1 MFWNAMPG
9 AISLGMIWGLM
20 AIGVFI
26 TYKVLDFAD
35 LTVDGSIC
43 TGGAVCATLM
53 ASGVNAWG
61 AIVVAIIAGAL
72 AGLVTGIFHTLM
84 GIPAILSGIL
94 TQLILWSV
102 NLKIMGQAN
111 QVVNARGDGYVIV
124 SQLES
129 GWAILIMFGFLAVI
143 CGALYWFFGTEAGC
157 GIRATGNNPNMS
169 RAQGINV
176 SLNKIIGLMIS
187 NALVALSG
195 ALLAQYQGFADINM
209 GRGAIVIGLAAVII
223 GEAIVTR
230 ISRNFAVQLGGVV
243 LGGIIYYIVYQ
254 FVIWLDL
261 DTEYLKMF
269 SAIVVAVFLAIPYWK
284 KRYFSR
290 LGKKKTP
297 PQGGAPAGTDM
308 TAEGAAIASAAPAEE
323 ATPAEGELAAP
334 PAEGAGQELP
344 AAPAGQTV
352 QAEGGADHA

>member
-1 MFWNAMPG
+1 MFWSALPG
-9 AISLGMIWGLM
+9 AISLGLIWGLM
-20 AIGVFI
+20 AIGVYI

-43 TGGAVCATLM
+43 TGGAVCAVLM
-53 ASGVNAWG
+53 ASGVNAWA
-61 AIVVAIIAGAL
+61 AIIVAIIAGAL

-111 QVVNARGDGYVIV
+111 QVVDSRGSYVIV
-124 SQLES
+124 SQLDA
-129 GWAILIMFGFLAVI
+129 GWSILIMFGFLAVI
-143 CGALYWFFGTEAGC
+143 IAALYWFFGTEAGC

-187 NALVALSG
+187 NALVALAG

-230 ISRNFAVQLGGVV
+230 ISRNFAVQLTGVV

-254 FVIWLDL
+254 FVIWLNL

-269 SAIVVAVFLAIPYWK
+269 SAIVVAIFLAIPYWK
-284 KRYFSR
+284 KRYF
-290 LGKKKTP
+290 GKFAKKPKQP
-297 PQGGAPAGTDM
+297 PEGGGA
-308 TAEGAAIASAAPAEE
+308 
-323 ATPAEGELAAP
+323 L
-334 PAEGAGQELP
+334 PAEGAVTAEQPTAETDP
-344 AAPAGQTV
+344 PETA
-352 QAEGGADHA
+352 QAEGGADHV

>member
-1 MFWNAMPG
+1 MFWSALPG
-9 AISLGMIWGLM
+9 AIALGLIWGIM
-20 AIGVFI
+20 AIGVYI

-43 TGGAVCATLM
+43 TGGAVCAVLM
-53 ASGVNAWG
+53 AAGVNAWL
-61 AIVVAIIAGAL
+61 AILVAMLAGAL

-111 QVVNARGDGYVIV
+111 TAVDTRGQYVII
-124 SQLES
+124 SATSMENTAWS
-129 GWAILIMFGFLAVI
+129 ILILVGFIAVI
-143 CGALYWFFGTEAGC
+143 VGLLYWFFGTEMGC

-176 SLNKIIGLMIS
+176 NLNKIIGLMLS
-187 NALVALSG
+187 NALVALAG
-195 ALLAQYQGFADINM
+195 ALLVQYQGFADINM

-230 ISRNFAVQLGGVV
+230 ISRNFAVQLLGVV

-254 FVIWLDL
+254 FVIWLNI
-261 DTEYLKMF
+261 DTEYLKMLA
-269 SAIVVAVFLAIPYWK
+269 AIVVAIFLAVPYLNEK
-284 KRYFSR
+284 YFSKIKWKR
-290 LGKKKTP
+290 RKN
-297 PQGGAPAGTDM
+297 AG
-308 TAEGAAIASAAPAEE
+308 
-323 ATPAEGELAAP
+323 
-334 PAEGAGQELP
+334 P
-344 AAPAGQTV
+344 AADGEGLAG
-352 QAEGGADHA
+352 GDGDGK

>member
-1 MFWNAMPG
+1 MFFDALPG
-9 AISLGMIWGLM
+9 AISLGLIWGVM

-43 TGGAVCATLM
+43 TGGAVCAVMM
-53 ASGVNAWG
+53 AAGINAW
-61 AIVVAIIAGAL
+61 VAVLVAVIAGAL
-72 AGLVTGIFHTLM
+72 AGFVKGIFHTLL

-111 QVVNARGDGYVIV
+111 TVVDTRNSYVIV
-124 SQLES
+124 TQLQA
-129 GWAILIMFGFLAVI
+129 GWAILIMFGFLVVI
-143 CGALYWFFGTEAGC
+143 VGGLYWFFGTEAGC

-176 SLNKIIGLMIS
+176 NLNKIIGLVIS
-187 NALVALSG
+187 NALVALAG

-230 ISRNFAVQLGGVV
+230 ISRNFAVQLAGVV

-254 FVIWLDL
+254 FVIWLEI
-261 DTEYLKMF
+261 DTEYLKML
-269 SAIVVAVFLAIPYWK
+269 SAIVVAVFLAVPYWK
-284 KRYFSR
+284 KKYFYR
-290 LGKKKTP
+290 FAGKKKR
-297 PQGGAPAGTDM
+297 
-308 TAEGAAIASAAPAEE
+308 AEAKP
-323 ATPAEGELAAP
+323 L
-334 PAEGAGQELP
+334 
-344 AAPAGQTV
+344 
-352 QAEGGADHA
+352 EGGESNG

>member
-1 MFWNAMPG
+1 MFWSALPG
-9 AISLGMIWGLM
+9 AIALGLIWGIM
-20 AIGVFI
+20 AIGVYI

-43 TGGAVCATLM
+43 TGGAVCAVLM
-53 ASGVNAWG
+53 AAGVNAWL
-61 AIVVAIIAGAL
+61 AILVAMLAGAL

-111 QVVNARGDGYVIV
+111 TAVDTRGQYVII
-124 SQLES
+124 SATSMENTAWS
-129 GWAILIMFGFLAVI
+129 ILILVGFIAVI
-143 CGALYWFFGTEAGC
+143 VGLLYWFFGTEMGC

-176 SLNKIIGLMIS
+176 NLNKIIGLMLS
-187 NALVALSG
+187 NALVALAG
-195 ALLAQYQGFADINM
+195 ALLVQYQGFADINM

-230 ISRNFAVQLGGVV
+230 ISRNFAVQLLGVV

-254 FVIWLDL
+254 FVIWLNI
-261 DTEYLKMF
+261 DTEYLKMLA
-269 SAIVVAVFLAIPYWK
+269 AIVVAIFLAVPYLK
-284 KRYFSR
+284 EKYFSKIKWKR
-290 LGKKKTP
+290 RKK
-297 PQGGAPAGTDM
+297 AGPCR
-308 TAEGAAIASAAPAEE
+308 G
-323 ATPAEGELAAP
+323 
-334 PAEGAGQELP
+334 
-344 AAPAGQTV
+344 
-352 QAEGGADHA
+352 

>member
-1 MFWNAMPG
+1 MFWSALPG
-9 AISLGMIWGLM
+9 AVSLGLIWGIM

-43 TGGAVCATLM
+43 TGGAVCAVLM
-53 ASGVNAWG
+53 AAGVNAWL
-61 AIVVAIIAGAL
+61 AVLVAVVAGAL

-111 QVVNARGDGYVIV
+111 TAVDTRGQYVII
-124 SQLES
+124 SATSMENTAWS
-129 GWAILIMFGFLAVI
+129 ILTLFAFVAVI
-143 CGALYWFFGTEAGC
+143 IGLLYWFFGTETGC

-176 SLNKIIGLMIS
+176 SLNKIIGLMLS
-187 NALVALSG
+187 NALVALAG
-195 ALLAQYQGFADINM
+195 ALLVQYQGFADINM

-230 ISRNFAVQLGGVV
+230 ISRNFAVQLVGVV
-243 LGGIIYYIVYQ
+243 LGSIIYYVVYQ
-254 FVIWLDL
+254 FVVWLNI

-269 SAIVVAVFLAIPYWK
+269 AAIVVAIFLAIPYLK
-284 KRYFSR
+284 TTYFSNIKF
-290 LGKKKTP
+290 GKKKKRTKHD
-297 PQGGAPAGTDM
+297 GGGV
-308 TAEGAAIASAAPAEE
+308 AEM
-323 ATPAEGELAAP
+323 PAEGGEN
-334 PAEGAGQELP
+334 
-344 AAPAGQTV
+344 V
-352 QAEGGADHA
+352 

>member
-1 MFWNAMPG
+1 MFFNALPG
-9 AISLGMIWGLM
+9 AISLGLIWGLM

-43 TGGAVCATLM
+43 TGGATVLM
-53 ASGVNAWG
+53 AAGVNAWA
-61 AIVVAIIAGAL
+61 AIIVALIAGAL
-72 AGLVTGIFHTLM
+72 AGLVTGIFHTLL

-111 QVVNARGDGYVIV
+111 TVVDTRGSYVIV
-124 SQLES
+124 TQLEA
-129 GWAILIMFGFLAVI
+129 GWTILIMFGFLAVI
-143 CGALYWFFGTEAGC
+143 IGALYWFFGTEIGC

-187 NALVALSG
+187 NALVALAG

-230 ISRNFAVQLGGVV
+230 ISRNFAVQLSGVL

-254 FVIWLDL
+254 FVIWLEL

-269 SAIVVAVFLAIPYWK
+269 SAIVVAIFLAIPYWK
-284 KRYFSR
+284 KKYFHKFARFSR
-290 LGKKKTP
+290 KNKKP
-297 PQGGAPAGTDM
+297 PQGGVKEPQTEQGG
-308 TAEGAAIASAAPAEE
+308 EGN
-323 ATPAEGELAAP
+323 
-334 PAEGAGQELP
+334 
-344 AAPAGQTV
+344 V
-352 QAEGGADHA
+352 

>member
-1 MFWNAMPG
+1 MFWSALPG
-9 AISLGMIWGLM
+9 AISLGLIWGLM
-20 AIGVFI
+20 AIGVYI

-43 TGGAVCATLM
+43 TGGAVCAVLM
-53 ASGVNAWG
+53 ASGVNAWA
-61 AIVVAIIAGAL
+61 AIIVAIIAGAL

-111 QVVNARGDGYVIV
+111 QVVDSRGSYVIV
-124 SQLES
+124 SQLDA
-129 GWAILIMFGFLAVI
+129 GWSILIMFGFLAVI
-143 CGALYWFFGTEAGC
+143 IAALYWFFGTEAGC

-187 NALVALSG
+187 NALVALAG

-230 ISRNFAVQLGGVV
+230 ISRNFAVQLSGVI

-254 FVIWLDL
+254 FVIWLNL

-269 SAIVVAVFLAIPYWK
+269 SAIVVAIFLAIPYWK
-284 KRYFSR
+284 KRYF
-290 LGKKKTP
+290 GKFAKKRP
-297 PQGGAPAGTDM
+297 PAG
-308 TAEGAAIASAAPAEE
+308 GGGSALPDPVPGSDEE
-323 ATPAEGELAAP
+323 AGSSAEPVKAA
-334 PAEGAGQELP
+334 GG
-344 AAPAGQTV
+344 
-352 QAEGGADHA
+352 AEGGDHV

>member
-1 MFWNAMPG
+1 MFFDALPG
-9 AISLGMIWGLM
+9 AISLGLIWGVM

-43 TGGAVCATLM
+43 TGGAVCAVLM
-53 ASGVNAWG
+53 AAGVNAWL
-61 AIVVAIIAGAL
+61 AVLVAVIAGAL
-72 AGLVTGIFHTLM
+72 AGLVTGIFHTLL

-111 QVVNARGDGYVIV
+111 TAVDSRGSYVIV
-124 SQLES
+124 TQLEA
-129 GWAILIMFGFLAVI
+129 GWAILIMFGFLVVI
-143 CGALYWFFGTEAGC
+143 VGGLYWFFGTEIGC
-157 GIRATGNNPNMS
+157 GIRATGNNPDMS

-187 NALVALSG
+187 NALVALAG
-195 ALLAQYQGFADINM
+195 ALLSQYQGFADINM

-230 ISRNFAVQLGGVV
+230 ISRNFAVQLAGVV

-254 FVIWLDL
+254 FVIWLEL

-269 SAIVVAVFLAIPYWK
+269 SAIVVAIFLAVPYWK
-284 KRYFSR
+284 KKYFYKFAKRRKNAS
-290 LGKKKTP
+290 GGTDKTSGGQP
-297 PQGGAPAGTDM
+297 QSESGPQGG
-308 TAEGAAIASAAPAEE
+308 EGN
-323 ATPAEGELAAP
+323 G
-334 PAEGAGQELP
+334 
-344 AAPAGQTV
+344 
-352 QAEGGADHA
+352 

>member
-1 MFWNAMPG
+1 MFWSALPG
-9 AISLGMIWGLM
+9 AIALGLIWGIM
-20 AIGVFI
+20 AIGVYI

-43 TGGAVCATLM
+43 TGGAVCAVLM
-53 ASGVNAWG
+53 AAGVNAWL
-61 AIVVAIIAGAL
+61 AILVAMLAGAL

-111 QVVNARGDGYVIV
+111 TAVDTRGQYVII
-124 SQLES
+124 SATSMENTAWS
-129 GWAILIMFGFLAVI
+129 ILILVGFIAVI
-143 CGALYWFFGTEAGC
+143 VGLLYWFFGTEMGC

-176 SLNKIIGLMIS
+176 NLNKIIGLMLS
-187 NALVALSG
+187 NALVALAG
-195 ALLAQYQGFADINM
+195 ALLVQYQGFADINM

-230 ISRNFAVQLGGVV
+230 ISRNFAVQLLGVV

-254 FVIWLDL
+254 FVIWLNI
-261 DTEYLKMF
+261 DTEYLKMLA
-269 SAIVVAVFLAIPYWK
+269 AIVVAIFLAVPYLK
-284 KRYFSR
+284 EKYFSKIKWKR
-290 LGKKKTP
+290 RKK
-297 PQGGAPAGTDM
+297 
-308 TAEGAAIASAAPAEE
+308 AE
-323 ATPAEGELAAP
+323 
-334 PAEGAGQELP
+334 P
-344 AAPAGQTV
+344 AADGESLAG
-352 QAEGGADHA
+352 GDGDGK

>member
-1 MFWNAMPG
+1 MFFDALPG
-9 AISLGMIWGLM
+9 AISLGLIWGVM

-35 LTVDGSIC
+35 LTVDGSLC
-43 TGGAVCATLM
+43 TGGAVCAVLM
-53 ASGVNAWG
+53 AAGVNAWL
-61 AIVVAIIAGAL
+61 AVLVAVIAGAL
-72 AGLVTGIFHTLM
+72 AGLVTGIFHTLL

-111 QVVNARGDGYVIV
+111 TAVDSRGSYVIV
-124 SQLES
+124 TQLES

-143 CGALYWFFGTEAGC
+143 VGGLYWFFGTEAGC
-157 GIRATGNNPNMS
+157 GIRATGNNPDMS

-176 SLNKIIGLMIS
+176 NLNKIIGLMIS
-187 NALVALSG
+187 NALVALAG

-230 ISRNFAVQLGGVV
+230 ISRNFAVQLAGVV

-254 FVIWLDL
+254 FVIWLEL

-269 SAIVVAVFLAIPYWK
+269 SAIVVAIFLAVPYWK
-284 KRYFSR
+284 KKYFYKFS
-290 LGKKKTP
+290 KKRKYQSGGDINANGTHSSSGGDNP
-297 PQGGAPAGTDM
+297 DSDVANMAESSPQGGQGN
-308 TAEGAAIASAAPAEE
+308 
-323 ATPAEGELAAP
+323 
-334 PAEGAGQELP
+334 
-344 AAPAGQTV
+344 V
-352 QAEGGADHA
+352 

>member
-1 MFWNAMPG
+1 MTNFIIIMLSA
-9 AISLGMIWGLM
+9 
-20 AIGVFI
+20 VFI
-26 TYKVLDFAD
+26 SKYGTAD
-35 LTVDGSIC
+35 NMNGIT
-43 TGGAVCATLM
+43 
-53 ASGVNAWG
+53 
-61 AIVVAIIAGAL
+61 IVAAFIVIFAGAA

-111 QVVNARGDGYVIV
+111 QVVDSRGSYVIV
-124 SQLES
+124 SQLEA

-143 CGALYWFFGTEAGC
+143 IGGLYWFFGTEIGS

-187 NALVALSG
+187 NALVALAG

-230 ISRNFAVQLGGVV
+230 ISRNFAVQLSGVI

-254 FVIWLDL
+254 FVIWLNL

-269 SAIVVAVFLAIPYWK
+269 SAIVVAIFLAIPYWK
-284 KRYFSR
+284 KRYF
-290 LGKKKTP
+290 GKFAKKRP
-297 PQGGAPAGTDM
+297 PAG
-308 TAEGAAIASAAPAEE
+308 GGGSAQPDPVPGSDEE
-323 ATPAEGELAAP
+323 AGSSAEPVKAA
-334 PAEGAGQELP
+334 GG
-344 AAPAGQTV
+344 
-352 QAEGGADHA
+352 AEGGDHV

>member
-1 MFWNAMPG
+1 MFWSALPG
-9 AISLGMIWGLM
+9 AIALGLIWGIM
-20 AIGVFI
+20 AIGVYI

-43 TGGAVCATLM
+43 TGGAVCAVLM
-53 ASGVNAWG
+53 AAGVNAWL
-61 AIVVAIIAGAL
+61 AILVAMLAGAL

-111 QVVNARGDGYVIV
+111 TAVDTRGQYVII
-124 SQLES
+124 SATSMENTAWS
-129 GWAILIMFGFLAVI
+129 ILILVGFIAVI
-143 CGALYWFFGTEAGC
+143 VGLLYWFFGTEMGC

-176 SLNKIIGLMIS
+176 NLNKIIGLMLS
-187 NALVALSG
+187 NALVALAG
-195 ALLAQYQGFADINM
+195 ALLVQYQGFADINM

-230 ISRNFAVQLGGVV
+230 ISRNFAVQLLGVV

-254 FVIWLDL
+254 FVIWLNI
-261 DTEYLKMF
+261 DTEYLKMLA
-269 SAIVVAVFLAIPYWK
+269 AIVVAIFLAVPYLK
-284 KRYFSR
+284 EKYFSKIKWKSR
-290 LGKKKTP
+290 KK
-297 PQGGAPAGTDM
+297 AG
-308 TAEGAAIASAAPAEE
+308 
-323 ATPAEGELAAP
+323 
-334 PAEGAGQELP
+334 P
-344 AAPAGQTV
+344 AAGGEGLAG
-352 QAEGGADHA
+352 GDGDGK

>member
-1 MFWNAMPG
+1 MFWDALPG
-9 AISLGMIWGLM
+9 AIALGMIWGIM
-20 AIGVFI
+20 AIGVYI

-43 TGGAVCATLM
+43 TGGAVAAVLM
-53 ASGVNAWG
+53 AAGVNAW
-61 AIVVAIIAGAL
+61 VAVLVAVLAGAL

-111 QVVNARGDGYVIV
+111 TVVDTRGQYVIV
-124 SQLES
+124 TQLET
-129 GWAILIMFGFLAVI
+129 GFTILKLVAFLVVI
-143 CGALYWFFGTEAGC
+143 VGALYWFFGTEAGC
-157 GIRATGNNPNMS
+157 GIRATGSNPNMS

-176 SLNKIIGLMIS
+176 NLNKIIGLMLS
-187 NALVALSG
+187 NALVALAG

-223 GEAIVTR
+223 GEAIVTH
-230 ISRNFAVQLGGVV
+230 ISRNFAVQLIGVV

-269 SAIVVAVFLAIPYWK
+269 SAIVVAIFLAVPYLK
-284 KRYFSR
+284 EKYFSKIKWR
-290 LGKKKTP
+290 KKP
-297 PQGGAPAGTDM
+297 PKGEDKGSPGQSAGAAQGG
-308 TAEGAAIASAAPAEE
+308 E
-323 ATPAEGELAAP
+323 
-334 PAEGAGQELP
+334 
-344 AAPAGQTV
+344 
-352 QAEGGADHA
+352 

>member
-1 MFWNAMPG
+1 MFWSALPG
-9 AISLGMIWGLM
+9 AISLGLIWGLM
-20 AIGVFI
+20 AIGVYI

-43 TGGAVCATLM
+43 TGGAVCAVLM
-53 ASGVNAWG
+53 ASGVNAWA
-61 AIVVAIIAGAL
+61 AIIVAIIAGAL

-111 QVVNARGDGYVIV
+111 QVVDSRGSYVIV
-124 SQLES
+124 SQLDA
-129 GWAILIMFGFLAVI
+129 GWSILIMFGFLAVI
-143 CGALYWFFGTEAGC
+143 IAALYWFFGTEAGC

-187 NALVALSG
+187 NALVALAG

-230 ISRNFAVQLGGVV
+230 ISRNFAVQLSGVI

-254 FVIWLDL
+254 FVIWLNL

-269 SAIVVAVFLAIPYWK
+269 SAIVVAIFLAIPYWK
-284 KRYFSR
+284 KRYF
-290 LGKKKTP
+290 GKFAKKRP
-297 PQGGAPAGTDM
+297 PAG
-308 TAEGAAIASAAPAEE
+308 GGSASAQPDPVPGSDEE
-323 ATPAEGELAAP
+323 AGSSAEPVKAA
-334 PAEGAGQELP
+334 GG
-344 AAPAGQTV
+344 
-352 QAEGGADHA
+352 AEGGDHV

>member
-1 MFWNAMPG
+1 MFWSALPG
-9 AISLGMIWGLM
+9 AVSLGLIWGIM

-43 TGGAVCATLM
+43 TGGAVCAVLM
-53 ASGVNAWG
+53 AAGVNAWL
-61 AIVVAIIAGAL
+61 AVLVAVVAGAL

-111 QVVNARGDGYVIV
+111 TAVDTRGQYVII
-124 SQLES
+124 SATSMENTAWS
-129 GWAILIMFGFLAVI
+129 ILTLFAFVAVI
-143 CGALYWFFGTEAGC
+143 IGLLYWFFGTETGC

-187 NALVALSG
+187 NALVALAG

-230 ISRNFAVQLGGVV
+230 ISRNFAVQLSGVL

-254 FVIWLDL
+254 FVIWLEL

-269 SAIVVAVFLAIPYWK
+269 SAIVVAIFLAIPYWK
-284 KRYFSR
+284 KKYFHKFARFSR
-290 LGKKKTP
+290 KNKKP
-297 PQGGAPAGTDM
+297 PQGGVKEPQTEQGG
-308 TAEGAAIASAAPAEE
+308 EGN
-323 ATPAEGELAAP
+323 
-334 PAEGAGQELP
+334 
-344 AAPAGQTV
+344 V
-352 QAEGGADHA
+352 

>member
-1 MFWNAMPG
+1 MFWSALPG
-9 AISLGMIWGLM
+9 AISLGLIWGLM

-43 TGGAVCATLM
+43 TGGAVCAVLM
-53 ASGVNAWG
+53 ASGVNAWA
-61 AIVVAIIAGAL
+61 AIIVAIIAGAL

-111 QVVNARGDGYVIV
+111 QVVDSRGSYVIV
-124 SQLES
+124 SQLEA

-143 CGALYWFFGTEAGC
+143 IGGLYWFFGTDIGS

-187 NALVALSG
+187 NALVALAG

-209 GRGAIVIGLAAVII
+209 WRGAIVIGLAAVII

-230 ISRNFAVQLGGVV
+230 ISRNFAVQLSGVI

-254 FVIWLDL
+254 FVIWLNL

-269 SAIVVAVFLAIPYWK
+269 SAIVVAIFLAIPYWK
-284 KRYFSR
+284 KRYF
-290 LGKKKTP
+290 GKFAKKRP
-297 PQGGAPAGTDM
+297 PAG
-308 TAEGAAIASAAPAEE
+308 GGGSAQPDPVPGSDEE
-323 ATPAEGELAAP
+323 AGSSAEPVKAA
-334 PAEGAGQELP
+334 GG
-344 AAPAGQTV
+344 
-352 QAEGGADHA
+352 AEGGDHV

>member
-1 MFWNAMPG
+1 MFFDALPG
-9 AISLGMIWGLM
+9 AISLGLIWGVM

-43 TGGAVCATLM
+43 TGGAVCAVLM
-53 ASGVNAWG
+53 AAGVNAWL
-61 AIVVAIIAGAL
+61 AVLVAVIAGAL
-72 AGLVTGIFHTLM
+72 AGLVTGIFHTLL

-111 QVVNARGDGYVIV
+111 TAVDSRGSYVIV
-124 SQLES
+124 TQLEA
-129 GWAILIMFGFLAVI
+129 GWAILIMFGFLVVI
-143 CGALYWFFGTEAGC
+143 VGGLYWFFGTEIGC
-157 GIRATGNNPNMS
+157 GIRATGNNPDMS

-187 NALVALSG
+187 NALVALAG

-230 ISRNFAVQLGGVV
+230 ISRNFAVQLAGVV

-254 FVIWLDL
+254 FVIWLEL

-269 SAIVVAVFLAIPYWK
+269 SAIVVAIFLAVPYWK
-284 KRYFSR
+284 KKYFYKFAKRRKNAS
-290 LGKKKTP
+290 G
-297 PQGGAPAGTDM
+297 GTDM
-308 TAEGAAIASAAPAEE
+308 TSGGQPRSESGPQGGEGN
-323 ATPAEGELAAP
+323 
-334 PAEGAGQELP
+334 
-344 AAPAGQTV
+344 V
-352 QAEGGADHA
+352 

>member
-1 MFWNAMPG
+1 MFWDALPG
-9 AISLGMIWGLM
+9 AIALGMIWGIM
-20 AIGVFI
+20 AIGVYI

-43 TGGAVCATLM
+43 TGGAVAAVLM
-53 ASGVNAWG
+53 AAGVNAW
-61 AIVVAIIAGAL
+61 VAVLVAVLAGAL

-111 QVVNARGDGYVIV
+111 TVVDTRGQYVIV
-124 SQLES
+124 TQLET
-129 GWAILIMFGFLAVI
+129 GFTILKLVAFLVVI
-143 CGALYWFFGTEAGC
+143 VGALYWFFGTEAGC
-157 GIRATGNNPNMS
+157 GIRATGSNPNMS

-176 SLNKIIGLMIS
+176 NLNKIIGLMLS
-187 NALVALSG
+187 NALVALAG

-223 GEAIVTR
+223 GEAIVTH
-230 ISRNFAVQLGGVV
+230 ISRNFAVQLIGVV

-269 SAIVVAVFLAIPYWK
+269 SAIVVAIFLAVPYLK
-284 KRYFSR
+284 EKYFSKIKWR
-290 LGKKKTP
+290 KKP
-297 PQGGAPAGTDM
+297 PKGEDKGSPGQSAGAAQGG
-308 TAEGAAIASAAPAEE
+308 E
-323 ATPAEGELAAP
+323 
-334 PAEGAGQELP
+334 Q
-344 AAPAGQTV
+344 
-352 QAEGGADHA
+352 